1 MTGIKYVL
9 SFPFRYTPVKLAFS
23 AVEPDGCEK
32 DKAPIVLLHGITASK
47 EYWNEIPQDI
57 ANATKR
63 KVYAIDSRNHGDS
76 EWSDVF
82 DFDCNVDD
90 FLHFMDQNGISKAI
104 LIGHSMG
111 GITAFKT
118 ALTAPERVEK
128 LVVEDM
134 SPKKPPKQIIDLV
147 YLYATLAQLALQQV
161 PVGSDEETAR
171 NVIIGFIEKS
181 LPKEIQSLTRLH
193 ELRLQ
198 LKPTADGKFEFK
210 SNITSLIQALK
221 NSVDLMLEPTG
232 VYDKPTC
239 FIYGEL
245 SPFRVNS
252 YEEEIKKLFPNYK
265 LIGIPNAMHTVHNDC
280 PKEFTDAIIKFIQE

>member
-1 MTGIKYVL
+1 MTK
-9 SFPFRYTPVKLAFS
+9 YTPVKLAFS
-23 AVEPDGCEK
+23 TVEPDGCET

-47 EYWNEIPQDI
+47 EYWNEIPQNI

-63 KVYAIDSRNHGDS
+63 KVYAIDARNHGDS

-111 GITAFKT
+111 GITAYKT
-118 ALTAPERVEK
+118 ALAAPERVEK

-134 SPKKPPKQIIDLV
+134 SPKKPPKQILDLV

-171 NVIIGFIEKS
+171 NVVIDFIEKS

-210 SNITSLIQALK
+210 SNIMSLIQTLK
-221 NSVDLMLEPTG
+221 NSADLMLEPSG

-265 LIGIPNAMHTVHNDC
+265 LVGIPNAMHTVHNDC